1 MLKEISSS
9 SENEEVSSD
18 SSEAD
23 DSGLWGL
30 PVPLFPSI
38 SVSCMAP
45 FMITLEELVEL
56 LGEVLHV
63 GEAVEDME
71 AAEVGET
78 AARLPPFPVLFPVE
92 LKELFPLPLSSTLT
106 SGSTGNAWCSCSTSV

>member
-9 SENEEVSSD
+9 SEKEDVSSD

-30 PVPLFPSI
+30 PVPLPPSI

-78 AARLPPFPVLFPVE
+78 AARLPFPVLFPVE
-92 LKELFPLPLSSTLT
+92 LKELFPFPLSSTLT
-106 SGSTGNAWCSCSTSV
+106 SGSTGKACCSCSASV

>member
-1 MLKEISSS
+1 MQ
-9 SENEEVSSD
+9 
-18 SSEAD
+18 
-23 DSGLWGL
+23 L
-30 PVPLFPSI
+30 PPSA

-71 AAEVGET
+71 EAAEVVGET
-78 AARLPPFPVLFPVE
+78 AARFPFPVLFSVVE
-92 LKELFPLPLSSTLT
+92 LKELFPFPLSSSTLT
-106 SGSTGNAWCSCSTSV
+106 SGSTGKTCCSCSTSV

>member
-9 SENEEVSSD
+9 SEKEDVSSD

-23 DSGLWGL
+23 DNGLWGL

-78 AARLPPFPVLFPVE
+78 AARLPPFPVLFPVK
-92 LKELFPLPLSSTLT
+92 LKELFPLSSTLT
-106 SGSTGNAWCSCSTSV
+106 SGSTGYACCSCSASV